1 MKSVL
6 VLGMGRF
13 GSSVAVTLNSLGN
26 EVLVI
31 DRNADRINDLADSVT
46 HAIVGDIC
54 DEGVLKSVG
63 ARNFDMI
70 IIAASEDIGMSMM
83 TAMTLKE
90 LGAGYIIAKA
100 QNELHGKLL
109 TKIGVDKVVRPE
121 HDMGVKMAQ
130 AMERGDFIDFIELS
144 PDYSIAELQ
153 VPANW
158 WGKTISELAIR
169 VKYGINILAVKT
181 GDEINAEPHADFVF
195 AEGNVMIVM
204 GSNKKLAKLR

>member
-1 MKSVL
+1 MKSIL

-13 GSSVAVTLNSLGN
+13 GSSVATTLYSLGN

-31 DRNADRINDLADSVT
+31 DRNADIINELSDSVT

-54 DEGVLKSVG
+54 DENVLKSVG
-63 ARNFDMI
+63 ARNFDI
-70 IIAASEDIGMSMM
+70 VIIAASEDIGMSMM

-100 QNELHGKLL
+100 QNELHGKVL
-109 TKIGVDKVVRPE
+109 TKIGVDKVIRPE

-144 PDYSIAELQ
+144 PDYSIAELE
-153 VPANW
+153 VPSNW
-158 WGKTISELAIR
+158 QGKTISELAIR
-169 VKYGINILAVKT
+169 AKYGINILAVKT
-181 GDEINAEPHADFVF
+181 GNEINAEPHADLCLQR
-195 AEGNVMIVM
+195 GM
-204 GSNKKLAKLR
+204 L